1 MNESEVRERVIGVL
15 RRIAP
20 EVDPSSLDP
29 GESLRRQADLDSV
42 DVMNFVVGLH
52 EELGVDVPETE
63 YGELETLDGA
73 VSYLSRRLEAPAGE

>member
-1 MNESEVRERVIGVL
+1 MNETELRERVIGVL

-20 EVDPSSLDP
+20 EVDPSSVDS

-52 EELGVDVPETE
+52 EELGVDVPETD
-63 YGELETLDGA
+63 YAELETLDGA
-73 VSYLSRRLEAPAGE
+73 VSYLSRRLDAPSGE